1 MKIFRTF
8 HGNKPDNTIRWGFC
22 FDRLVWPP
30 DFGRIMYH
38 MKVNNSGRMGLNK
51 EKKPEVGASRSRNFS
66 EILNS
71 KQDSARTANASYEIP
86 SSVIGRKLDWGNG
99 PGPLAG
105 EGNLPTAE
113 AGKLP
118 ESIIGVSGLSRP
130 SGFEGPSS
138 VTAQSG
144 KVSRKLQTYSPLIER
159 TARKHGVD
167 PNLVAGLIKQ
177 ESGFNPNAVSKAGAM
192 GLMQLM
198 PGTARNMGVRD
209 PFNAE
214 QNIEGGTRYLRQMLD
229 QFGGNV
235 ELALAAYNAGPGNV
249 EKYGNRVPPFRET
262 QHYVRAVASN
272 AQAIRVAGAFT
283 PSRPKTG
290 LV

>member
-1 MKIFRTF
+1 
-8 HGNKPDNTIRWGFC
+8 
-22 FDRLVWPP
+22 
-30 DFGRIMYH
+30 
-38 MKVNNSGRMGLNK
+38 MKVTNTGKSSQIRESKTSSNAQKTRGFADVLSAKASFEAPHSMIGQ
-51 EKKPEVGASRSRNFS
+51 KPN
-66 EILNS
+66 
-71 KQDSARTANASYEIP
+71 
-86 SSVIGRKLDWGNG
+86 WGNG
-99 PGPLAG
+99 PGPLNQENNG
-105 EGNLPTAE
+105 LPDADG
-113 AGKLP
+113 GKLP
-118 ESIIGVSGLSRP
+118 ESVIGVSGLSRP

-159 TARKHGVD
+159 TAKKHGVD

-177 ESGFNPNAVSKAGAM
+177 ESGFNPTAVSKAGAM

-198 PGTARNMGVRD
+198 PGTARSMGVRD

-214 QNIEGGTRYLRQMLD
+214 QNIEGGTKYLRQMLD
-229 QFGGNV
+229 KFGGNV

-262 QHYVRAVASN
+262 QHYVRAVAGN
-272 AQAIRVAGAFT
+272 AESIRIAGAFI